1 MSKYAFQYEMK
12 SEYYL
17 PEVLEAFQNFIGNIT
32 TQIPLMEEIKQDPIE
47 DRNFL
52 YYRSMGLVE
61 QAIGYRKKVAYYSYV
76 SVLQLILIRYF
87 QFKKMSISRM
97 QESQIFASKNLVIDT
112 FQNIFGMEVIV
123 LDAELENLDTLVK
136 SVVLPEPSQ
145 PQSIHQVPSVVNE
158 GSYSAKH
165 IWNASAINPTIV
177 VSYEINTHPY
187 MEEILRS
194 FAKIVEHFDQKAK
207 AHKN

>member
-17 PEVLEAFQNFIGNIT
+17 PEILDAFQNFIENIA
-32 TQIPLMEEIKQDPIE
+32 TQIPFMESIKQDPIE
-47 DRNFL
+47 ERNFL
-52 YYRSMGLVE
+52 YYRSVGLVE

-87 QFKKMSISRM
+87 QFKKMSIARM

-112 FQNIFGMEVIV
+112 FQNIFGMEILVQ
-123 LDAELENLDTLVK
+123 DAELENLDTLVK
-136 SVVLPEPSQ
+136 SVALPEPSQ
-145 PQSIHQVPSVVNE
+145 PQSKHQVPSVVN
-158 GSYSAKH
+158 GNSYAAKH
-165 IWNASAINPTIV
+165 IWNAFAINPTIV

-194 FAKIVEHFDQKAK
+194 FAKVVEHFDQKAK
-207 AHKN
+207 SNQ